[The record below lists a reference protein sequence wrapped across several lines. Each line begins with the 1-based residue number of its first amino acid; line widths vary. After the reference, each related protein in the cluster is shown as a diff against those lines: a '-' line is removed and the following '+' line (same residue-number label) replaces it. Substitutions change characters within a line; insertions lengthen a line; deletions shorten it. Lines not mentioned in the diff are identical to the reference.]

1 MSREFTVAILLLLPT
16 PFAACQQ
23 TNPPTPTQL
32 PSASLAPPKA
42 TDPAAAAS
50 PAPAAPSTEHIV
62 PPVAITQI
70 NPEYSIEARKN
81 KISGICLV
89 AFTVG
94 ADGIPRDVHVVKS
107 LDPAL
112 DANTVQAIQAWK
124 FKPAIKNG
132 NEPVPF
138 DLTVESTFQLFETGK
153 AGAVVAIPER
163 PGAPGTLLTSDEIN
177 ATPAVP
183 TRQVAPK
190 YPFMER
196 ARRKSGDCTLK
207 MTIDSEG
214 VPRNVRVVESLDPGF
229 DASAIKAVEQWRYKP
244 ATVNGAPYPEESTVI
259 VNFQLTGK

>member
-1 MSREFTVAILLLLPT
+1 MRRELTVAFLLLLPT
-16 PFAACQQ
+16 PFAAIQQ
-23 TNPPTPTQL
+23 ANPPTPPQP
-32 PSASLAPPKA
+32 PSASLAQSKPADP
-42 TDPAAAAS
+42 PAAAS
-50 PAPAAPSTEHIV
+50 SAPAAPSAEHIA

-70 NPEYSIEARKN
+70 NPEYSLEARKN

-107 LDPAL
+107 LDPTL
-112 DANTVQAIQAWK
+112 DANTVQAIETWK
-124 FKPAIKNG
+124 FQPAIKNG

-138 DLTVESTFQLFETGK
+138 DLTVESAFHLFETGK

-183 TRQVAPK
+183 IRQVPPK

-214 VPRNVRVVESLDPGF
+214 VPRNVRVVESLDPSF
-229 DASAIKAVEQWRYKP
+229 DASAIKAVEQWRYEP

-259 VNFQLTGK
+259 VKFQLAR